1 MNHRRLE
8 IFMAV
13 LLIMAVYITVNSV
26 LPQASSARETSGK
39 GAFEARVKAKEVK
52 RTVVLDAGHGGSD
65 SGKISVTGSL
75 EKDLNLLIVQKL
87 KKLLE
92 DADYEVILTR
102 EDTNGLYSE
111 SDKNRKIADMKKRC
125 QIINESSAD
134 IVVSVHLNSFTDPKV
149 NGAQVFYYKH
159 SAQGKVLAGCIQE
172 SFKNVLNPDNSRV
185 EKYNDSYYMLLNTK
199 PPTVIAECGFLSNA
213 DEAALI
219 DTEEYRAKIAEA
231 LFQGIENYY
240 QKGQM

>member
-1 MNHRRLE
+1 
-8 IFMAV
+8 MAV

-102 EDTNGLYSE
+102 
-111 SDKNRKIADMKKRC
+111 
-125 QIINESSAD
+125 
-134 IVVSVHLNSFTDPKV
+134 DPKV

-219 DTEEYRAKIAEA
+219 DTEEYRDKIAAA